1 MCCWLEIVVV
11 AVLKSLKIVE
21 PQRAPQSALFNLKKL
36 RSTDRPLNRDMILY
50 IYVCLYIYGYGDV
63 SELGTHWKLF

>member
-11 AVLKSLKIVE
+11 AVLKSLQMFE
-21 PQRAPQSALFNLKKL
+21 PQRVPQSALFNLKKL

-50 IYVCLYIYGYGDV
+50 IYIRVYIYMCVYTYMDMGM
-63 SELGTHWKLF
+63 SQN